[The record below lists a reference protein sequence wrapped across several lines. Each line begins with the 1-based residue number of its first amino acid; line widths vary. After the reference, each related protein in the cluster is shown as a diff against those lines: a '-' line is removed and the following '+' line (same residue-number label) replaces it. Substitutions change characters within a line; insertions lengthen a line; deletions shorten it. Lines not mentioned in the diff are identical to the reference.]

1 MFERRLKI
9 FLFMLLLATG
19 ALVLR
24 AGQKQVLEHAKWD
37 ELAVNA
43 GKRSPQLETRR
54 GAIRDVKGVV
64 IAADED
70 CFDACVDYRAL
81 VTNPLKNGVKARDRA
96 REKWVQGHAR
106 SRLVAQLGG
115 AFTDAPLDR
124 RKEMLAAEVEAV
136 NADLADMIPR
146 LARMARVEETTLEDA
161 RDAVVEKVRIRQR
174 RLWYTSYER
183 DLDRHNEEVSKAQT
197 QPSSLWQ
204 KWLLEE
210 DEEAPDLDSFYVPIS
225 EATAK
230 HVLIR
235 DLELDVRTE
244 LAKRI
249 DRFPGLEI
257 RPGNRRIYPLGAAAA
272 HIIGRLAPVVIDDL
286 KYDPNKNDD
295 SRAYQH
301 TDLKGSGGLEA
312 LCEPV
317 LRGVRGKVEIV
328 KGWEVGRVE
337 PQPGQDVFASIDVEL
352 QSEVEELFER
362 VPIKVPGQKDPDLI
376 AMHGAAVV
384 IDVATGEVRVMAS
397 APGFDPNRYDEKYAF
412 HTHPSNLDRP
422 LLNRAT
428 QAQREPGSTVKPIVG
443 MAAVAS
449 GIRRAD
455 EGYECTGYMVV
466 NGRHFEDGRCWVT
479 SMFHADICGPNCKVF
494 PCPNVAHHQQPS
506 YAKHPTGWL
515 TLADALERSCN
526 PYFESIAH
534 AMGPEKL
541 SNWYR
546 KFGLGTKTYIGI
558 AESSGLLPID
568 EKGEGPKGLSATFS
582 TWLAGIG
589 QGPMHATP
597 LQMANVAATIA
608 RDGVWVRPKLLRGK
622 RSESDRS
629 AQLQLPPTT
638 HLADR
643 VDLGIP
649 PAAVAAVRQGM
660 FRVVHT
666 RAGSG
671 EPARQTNVAVCGKTG
686 TAQAAPVR
694 VDLID
699 PKTGKPVPEMKD
711 GKPVL
716 DRKGRPKYMKTDL
729 KISNP
734 GDINP
739 DAKWYRGTGREGGKS
754 HHSWFMGYAPA
765 ENPQIAFAVLVEYGG
780 SGGAVAGSVAGDI
793 VKLCVAHGYLKT
805 SPNPEAVAS
814 PIAPPAEVE
823 LLRDVPATTTGPV
836 N

>member
-9 FLFMLLLATG
+9 FLGILILFTG

-24 AGQKQVLEHAKWD
+24 AGQKQVMEHAVWD
-37 ELAVNA
+37 ELADKA

-81 VTNPLKNGVKARDRA
+81 VPSPLKDGVKVRDRA
-96 REKWVQGHAR
+96 REKWIQAHAR
-106 SRLVAQLGG
+106 SRLVARLGG
-115 AFTDAPLDR
+115 TFTDAPLER

-146 LARMARVEETTLEDA
+146 LAQMAGVEEATLEEA
-161 RDAVVEKVRIRQR
+161 RIAVVEKVQIRQR
-174 RLWYTSYER
+174 RLWYTSYENE
-183 DLDRHNEEVSKAQT
+183 LKRHNDVLKAQT
-197 QPSSLWQ
+197 QPSSLWE

-210 DEEAPDLDSFYVPIS
+210 DEEAPDLDSFYVPIQ

-235 DLELDVRTE
+235 NLDLDVRTE
-244 LAKRI
+244 LSKRI

-257 RPGNRRIYPLGAAAA
+257 RPGNRRMYPLGAAAE

-286 KYDPNKNDD
+286 KYDLNKDDD

-301 TDLKGSGGLEA
+301 TDLKGRGGLEG

-317 LRGVRGKVEIV
+317 LRGVRGKVDIV
-328 KGWEVGRVE
+328 KGNEVGRVE

-352 QSEVEELFER
+352 QAEVEELFER

-397 APGFDPNRYDEKYAF
+397 APGFDPNRYDEEYAL
-412 HTHPSNLDRP
+412 HTHPSNLERP

-428 QAQREPGSTVKPIVG
+428 QAPREPGSTVKPIVG

-466 NGRHFEDGRCWVT
+466 NGRYFKSGRCWVT

-534 AMGPEKL
+534 AMGAQRL
-541 SNWYR
+541 SDWYR
-546 KFGLGTKTYIGI
+546 NFGLGTKTYIGI
-558 AESSGLLPID
+558 AESSGLVPVNR
-568 EKGEGPKGLSATFS
+568 EGKGPKGLSGMLS
-582 TWLAGIG
+582 TWFAGIG
-589 QGPMHATP
+589 QGPVHATP

-622 RSESDRS
+622 RGESDRS
-629 AQLQLPPTT
+629 AQLLLPPTT
-638 HLADR
+638 QLADQ
-643 VDLGIP
+643 VDLHIP
-649 PAAVAAVRQGM
+649 PLAIAAVREGM
-660 FRVVHT
+660 YRVVHT

-671 EPARQTNVAVCGKTG
+671 KPAWQANVVVCGKTG
-686 TAQAAPVR
+686 TAEAAPVQI
-694 VDLID
+694 DLVD

-716 DRKGRPKYMKTDL
+716 DRKGKPKYMKTNL

-739 DAKWYRGTGREGGKS
+739 DAKWYRGTGHEGGKP

-765 ENPQIAFAVLVEYGG
+765 EKPEIAFAVLVEYGG

-805 SPNPEAVAS
+805 SPHSDAVAS

-823 LLRDVPATTTGPV
+823 LLRDLPTTTGPV
-836 N
+836 H